1 MTIPL
6 DSIPRFTAAQA
17 LAHAHTRYGITGR
30 VSALPSERDQ
40 NFMISDEHGRKFVL
54 KIANR
59 SDARELLDF
68 QHQAMRR
75 VAGSLDDCR
84 VQEIVPSR
92 TGADL
97 TMILDAAA
105 GVQHCVRVMSWIEG
119 EVLARCV
126 SRTGALFESIGA
138 SMAKIDAA
146 LGGFAHPAM
155 HRVLQWDL
163 RHAGLAREH
172 AELLPRERRVR
183 VEQIFADW
191 ERLEWAALRHGVIHG
206 DANDYNVLIE
216 GGRMTGLLDF
226 GDMVHSAVVCDL
238 AIALAYAMFHVREPW
253 AAAVPLIR
261 AYHRRHPLTE
271 PEQRAVFPLV
281 LARLTASVCYAAH
294 NRARNPEDSYQ
305 VVSEAAAWELLDRL
319 ESCSTEAA
327 AAAVRAACASGSAP

>member
-6 DSIPRFTAAQA
+6 YSIPRFTAAQA

-191 ERLEWAALRHGVIHG
+191 ERLECAALRHGVIH
-206 DANDYNVLIE
+206 AM
-216 GGRMTGLLDF
+216 RMTTMCSSRAAHDGLLDF
-226 GDMVHSAVVCDL
+226 GDMVHSAVGGYGHCACLCDVPREG
-238 AIALAYAMFHVREPW
+238 ALGGR
-253 AAAVPLIR
+253 R
-261 AYHRRHPLTE
+261 APHP
-271 PEQRAVFPLV
+271 RATTG
-281 LARLTASVCYAAH
+281 ATR
-294 NRARNPEDSYQ
+294 
-305 VVSEAAAWELLDRL
+305 
-319 ESCSTEAA
+319 
-327 AAAVRAACASGSAP
+327 